1 MNRKM
6 VVGILLAVVAVGSL
20 AAVYCYYRRSAAPQ
34 TERIRDEAIQYMKAK
49 HPETAQ
55 FMKDLYW
62 SGGRATPPGLVGA
75 ETYEYQAKGWIVTI
89 KYPVVPNPEYSVT
102 ADYSV
107 SRVPGYV
114 GIPYRIIWKG
124 TYQNGIIIE
133 ISYVFAQ

>member
-1 MNRKM
+1 MNRKI
-6 VVGILLAVVAVGSL
+6 VVAILVAVVAMSSV
-20 AAVYCYYRRSAAPQ
+20 AALYYYFRRSIAHP

-49 HPETAQ
+49 HPETAE

-62 SGGRATPPGLVGA
+62 SGGRATPHGLVGA
-75 ETYEYQAKGWIVTI
+75 ETYEYEAKGWVVTI

-124 TYQNGIIIE
+124 TYQDGIITE